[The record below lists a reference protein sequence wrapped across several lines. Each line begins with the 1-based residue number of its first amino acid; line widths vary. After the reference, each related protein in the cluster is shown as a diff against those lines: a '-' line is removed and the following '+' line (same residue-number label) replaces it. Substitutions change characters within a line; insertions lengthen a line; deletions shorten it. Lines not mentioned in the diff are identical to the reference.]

1 MQPISHQTEVK
12 HCSSFC
18 SLIVNPE
25 LKLTAKNRQKL
36 TAHGL
41 KNPVLQNIARPLYIY
56 IYICLFFFPRREG
69 NRIKALEVYRIKTL
83 EVYRIKTLEV
93 YRIKTLEVYRIKTLE
108 VYRIKTLEVYHIKTL
123 EVYLV
128 TTLEVYLVKY

>member
-1 MQPISHQTEVK
+1 MQSISHHTEVK

-18 SLIVNPE
+18 SLIVNPK

-41 KNPVLQNIARPLYIY
+41 KNPVLQNMAATVIYLYIY
-56 IYICLFFFPRREG
+56 FFFPRREG
-69 NRIKALEVYRIKTL
+69 NRIKALEVFRIKTL

-108 VYRIKTLEVYHIKTL
+108 VY
-123 EVYLV
+123 LV
-128 TTLEVYLVKY
+128 TALEVYLVKY

>member
-1 MQPISHQTEVK
+1 MQSISHHTEVK

-18 SLIVNPE
+18 SLIVNPK

-41 KNPVLQNIARPLYIY
+41 KNPVLQNMAATIIY
-56 IYICLFFFPRREG
+56 IYIFFFPRREG
-69 NRIKALEVYRIKTL
+69 NRIKTL

-93 YRIKTLEVYRIKTLE
+93 YRIKTLEVYRIKKKTLE
-108 VYRIKTLEVYHIKTL
+108 VYRIKTLEVY
-123 EVYLV
+123 LV
-128 TTLEVYLVKY
+128 TALEVYLVKY